1 MRNRRIA
8 IAGFIAIQMDCEGSP
23 EESDAA
29 TLSGSLEDWLGDE
42 WGGSEEMTRSEW
54 DLLVSCN
61 YRDVHSV
68 YMILKRN
75 WKALL
80 KEAEFLMW
88 EGAKHGQSATTPW
101 MRSQGWAVLGD

>member
-1 MRNRRIA
+1 
-8 IAGFIAIQMDCEGSP
+8 
-23 EESDAA
+23 
-29 TLSGSLEDWLGDE
+29 
-42 WGGSEEMTRSEW
+42 MTRSEW